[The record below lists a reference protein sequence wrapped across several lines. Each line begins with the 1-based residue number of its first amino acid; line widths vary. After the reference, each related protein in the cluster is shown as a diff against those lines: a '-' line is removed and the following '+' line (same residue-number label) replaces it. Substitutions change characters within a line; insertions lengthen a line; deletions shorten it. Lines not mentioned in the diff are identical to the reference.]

1 MTMQALLIS
10 CIGQWRADFLAQC
23 CQTVQE
29 CGGQI
34 QHSRLLRTADQA
46 IFALQ
51 VVGSWDA
58 IAKLEPAF
66 ARLAQHADIRCL
78 TMRTSPT
85 RSPEQPVLPYI
96 VEAMVPPDLDFTIQL
111 VQFFHAHQLEV
122 MDLQSQPYNNP
133 QTQVALLSVTATIY
147 IPAAHSL
154 ALLRNDFI
162 DLCDTLNVDAI
173 LAPLR

>member
-23 CQTVQE
+23 CQVVQE

-34 QHSRLLRTADQA
+34 QHSRLLRTAEQA
-46 IFALQ
+46 VFALQ
-51 VVGSWDA
+51 VTGSWDA
-58 IAKLEPAF
+58 IAKLESAF
-66 ARLAQHADIRCL
+66 ARLEQQANIRCL
-78 TMRTSPT
+78 TIRTGASRIT
-85 RSPEQPVLPYI
+85 EPVLPYI

-122 MDLQSQPYNNP
+122 MDLQSQPYHNP
-133 QTQVALLSVTATIY
+133 HTQVTLCTVTATIY
-147 IPAAHSL
+147 IPVTHSL